1 MATEPE
7 YGELERRVG
16 QVEREVETI
25 AELIRIESRLNSS
38 RYAAVTADLDLIKR
52 RLEEM
57 PGAVARTIT
66 ELLAIEISA
75 APETA

>member
-1 MATEPE
+1 MPMEPE
-7 YGELERRVG
+7 LGELERRVG

-25 AELIRIESRLNSS
+25 AEPIRIESRLNSS

-66 ELLAIEISA
+66 ELLADRDKRGA
-75 APETA
+75 

>member
-1 MATEPE
+1 MEPE
-7 YGELERRVG
+7 IGELERRVG

-25 AELIRIESRLNSS
+25 AELMRIESRLNSS

-66 ELLAIEISA
+66 ELLADRDKRG
-75 APETA
+75 T

>member
-1 MATEPE
+1 MEPE
-7 YGELERRVG
+7 IGELERRVG
-16 QVEREVETI
+16 QVEREAETI
-25 AELIRIESRLNSS
+25 AELMRIESRVNSS

-66 ELLAIEISA
+66 ELPGRSR
-75 APETA
+75 

>member
-1 MATEPE
+1 MAMKPE
-7 YGELERRVG
+7 IGELERRVG

-66 ELLAIEISA
+66 ELLADRDKRGA
-75 APETA
+75 

>member
-1 MATEPE
+1 MAMEPE
-7 YGELERRVG
+7 IGELERRVG

-66 ELLAIEISA
+66 ELLADRDKRGA
-75 APETA
+75 

>member
-7 YGELERRVG
+7 IGELERRVG
-16 QVEREVETI
+16 QVEREVETT
-25 AELIRIESRLNSS
+25 AELIRIDSRLNSS

-66 ELLAIEISA
+66 ELLADRDKRGA
-75 APETA
+75 

>member
-1 MATEPE
+1 MAMEPE
-7 YGELERRVG
+7 IGELERRVG

-66 ELLAIEISA
+66 ELLADRDKRGV
-75 APETA
+75 